1 MAPFGPN
8 SMEQRR
14 GRERRRRLAVWQ
26 AVWAGPWEAWW
37 AGPRGPGGEVGGAG
51 EAFVRFLVAW
61 SELIAHTTG
70 QCRRRLAAWGARPRT
85 GQSGSHLRFENC
97 LTTGRIRSFTF
108 YFSFPF
114 CLYAFQ
120 GGSLKLTCDSIIKAK
135 QNDNASSTTPRGRSA
150 LRAPPSSSTSLQAHL
165 HRLLLRAAG
174 CAAFAP

>member
-1 MAPFGPN
+1 M
-8 SMEQRR
+8 
-14 GRERRRRLAVWQ
+14 
-26 AVWAGPWEAWW
+26 
-37 AGPRGPGGEVGGAG
+37 GGAG

-114 CLYAFQ
+114 CLYAFR

-135 QNDNASSTTPRGRSA
+135 QNDSASSTTSRGRSA

-174 CAAFAP
+174 RARPSPRESAPPRLLADGPASL